1 MGLLL
6 AGALGLDWGV
16 RLASLDILRLI
27 VQAGWVVKLVLLALA
42 TASVVS
48 WAIIAFK
55 WRELRRASEDS
66 EAFLEVY
73 HEGSFDAAHEVA
85 RDLEHSPIAQVFM
98 EAYGELGR
106 IARYAGRSL
115 SSGLGDLQRRA
126 VERQISWTAARENH
140 RLERGLEFLA
150 TTGSA
155 APFVGLFGTVVGII
169 SAFEEIGRAG
179 SASLAVVAPGIAEAL
194 IATAFGLAAAIPAT
208 IFYNHFVGELR
219 RLGERVDL
227 FAEEFLADLR
237 VRGARPGAEEP
248 RAAGS
253 P

>member
-6 AGALGLDWGV
+6 AGADWGV

-27 VQAGWVVKLVLLALA
+27 GQAGWIVKLVLLALSA
-42 TASVVS
+42 ASIVS
-48 WAIIAFK
+48 WAIIALK
-55 WRELRRASEDS
+55 WRELRRAAEDS

-85 RDLEHSPIAQVFM
+85 RDLEHSPVAQVFL

-126 VERQISWTAARENH
+126 VERQISWTASRETH

-155 APFVGLFGTVVGII
+155 APFVGLFGTVVG
-169 SAFEEIGRAG
+169 
-179 SASLAVVAPGIAEAL
+179 
-194 IATAFGLAAAIPAT
+194 
-208 IFYNHFVGELR
+208 
-219 RLGERVDL
+219 
-227 FAEEFLADLR
+227 
-237 VRGARPGAEEP
+237 
-248 RAAGS
+248 RAARAS
-253 P
+253 PSWRPASPRR

>member
-6 AGALGLDWGV
+6 VGADWGV

-27 VQAGWVVKLVLLALA
+27 GEAGWIVKLVLLALA
-42 TASVVS
+42 TSSVVS

-55 WRELRRASEDS
+55 WRELRRATQDS

-85 RDLEHSPIAQVFM
+85 RDLEHSPIAQVFL

-126 VERQISWTAARENH
+126 VERQISWTASRETH

-155 APFVGLFGTVVGII
+155 APFVGLFGTVIGII
-169 SAFEEIGRAG
+169 TAFEEIGKAG

-194 IATAFGLAAAIPAT
+194 FATALGLVAAIPAV
-208 IFYNHFVGELR
+208 IFYNKFTGDLDRFGDRLDTFSDEIAARLSR
-219 RLGERVDL
+219 RLNER
-227 FAEEFLADLR
+227 
-237 VRGARPGAEEP
+237 G
-248 RAAGS
+248 
-253 P
+253 